1 MLNLLSCIVWPKCSP
16 GIIGSKHSYM
26 YIYEILCNA
35 STHTQMFV
43 PLFAIVLKCNYS
55 VHIRTLILCLVETLF
70 GRYTESALF
79 WVRFLSEW
87 TNVNEEREQKQA
99 REGER
104 ARDGWSKEEIIQKP
118 FERRMGTLSN
128 GHDLWNGHTQTHT
141 KWIGA
146 RIICDEEKKMTDTNE
161 RKKCVW
167 KQKEWKEK
175 RNDGR
180 PSGWA
185 SKQNSDLD
193 MQWIKGN
200 TKPIHFIVGRAEKRA
215 RTRER
220 ATPMDGEKTIE
231 REKKIRI
238 DRWKWN
244 SEWTNNE
251 TKGWNNVTHK
261 SICLRMCV
269 CVSVYF
275 DVTHTSMYWT
285 RFNAMKAICICQ
297 TPVCARLFNKR
308 ARALSE
314 RMDINLQVGKMHAL
328 CESISMR
335 MSKYTKQ

>member
-1 MLNLLSCIVWPKCSP
+1 MQLQRSHTHTNPLLSRNIVWPLYREYSVL
-16 GIIGSKHSYM
+16 GSISIGVNECERRKGAKAGERGRESKRWVIERGNNTKTIRKKNGHSFKWTWFM
-26 YIYEILCNA
+26 KW
-35 STHTQMFV
+35 THTNTHEMDR
-43 PLFAIVLKCNYS
+43 CTD
-55 VHIRTLILCLVETLF
+55 H
-70 GRYTESALF
+70 
-79 WVRFLSEW
+79 
-87 TNVNEEREQKQA
+87 
-99 REGER
+99 
-104 ARDGWSKEEIIQKP
+104 
-118 FERRMGTLSN
+118 
-128 GHDLWNGHTQTHT
+128 LWWG
-141 KWIGA
+141 
-146 RIICDEEKKMTDTNE
+146 KKMTDTNE

-275 DVTHTSMYWT
+275 DVAHTSMYWT